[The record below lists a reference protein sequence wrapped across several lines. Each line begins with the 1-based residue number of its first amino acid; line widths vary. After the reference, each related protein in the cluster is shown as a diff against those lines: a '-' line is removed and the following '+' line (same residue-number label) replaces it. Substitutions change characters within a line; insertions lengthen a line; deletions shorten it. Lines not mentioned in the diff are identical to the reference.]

1 MTPLCVCAN
10 EPRVPG
16 DVKPENIM
24 VTSWNWVFLTD
35 FATFKP
41 TFLPADNDVS
51 LLFYY
56 FEPVK
61 NRSRCCIAPE
71 RFVSVPVT
79 SSDKTGG
86 ASSRALNALS
96 PTRNRLSTAS
106 VSESPDASPHGMS
119 GDSDGG
125 RRGLAFSYDTS
136 GRAAALMQ
144 VRSVHVFVDTVVRS
158 LRHPVALPTDWLS
171 HRHAHTSTTSTS

>member
-1 MTPLCVCAN
+1 
-10 EPRVPG
+10 
-16 DVKPENIM
+16 M

-71 RFVSVPVT
+71 RFVSVPVG
-79 SSDKTGG
+79 SSEVR
-86 ASSRALNALS
+86 ASRLSMACFVCCCRTLVS
-96 PTRNRLSTAS
+96 PTRSLSW
-106 VSESPDASPHGMS
+106 V
-119 GDSDGG
+119 
-125 RRGLAFSYDTS
+125 FC
-136 GRAAALMQ
+136 RAKEVEPL
-144 VRSVHVFVDTVVRS
+144 VH
-158 LRHPVALPTDWLS
+158 
-171 HRHAHTSTTSTS
+171 